1 MKFIS
6 AFLFLIVTSVLQAET
21 FPTPLKPLPF
31 DERAFKADLA
41 LILAEAKLPETLIKV
56 RFTGGEEQATSVH
69 CSRGEFHLEVKAPTH
84 ERGPTFYKSLREL
97 GFLFPHPRRQISPS
111 MAQMQ
116 KACGKTFP
124 WKPALRIRGFHLHTL
139 HPNEWVQGFLQEQP
153 RVAEALVRW
162 VARNGQN
169 AFDLVLLRMPL
180 RKIAPQLEGPFRLGQ
195 SLGLYTGI
203 SIGVALQQQKI
214 FRLLNIWQSFISSN
228 SDEIIESGLKELIRE
243 IPLSFIQIKP
253 GTSEFTPVKYEK
265 GLRWLNLLGRIGA
278 EKGVPIFVK
287 AHVSNNQHHKTL
299 GNFNF
304 LPQHASSQVG
314 IWPHTVMFYG
324 LLDKKAPMYSNEN
337 FTRMREFLLKEK
349 DRRPTWYYPETSYW
363 IGMDIDVPLLLTDYL
378 QTRVEDLKWLHE
390 QKVEGQ
396 MNFTTGHALGGWLY
410 DWNLALN
417 ADLDYKFD
425 PLIAI
430 KLLGEDPYVWGKLMA
445 FQHKWFKE
453 EGVIAMLTAA
463 NLQDEISSSERI
475 HKRAIMKELSNDPV
489 LLANELKLLEDAF
502 KHWPAFSGIK
512 SAELQGLMRVTWM
525 RHVHAI
531 EIRRALVGEK
541 KVHIKR
547 AEEIRLKAQAIIKSQ
562 MSLETNYP
570 KLPLFETHSNP
581 TGYQF
586 GYLYP
591 AATLYWWN
599 REETQIRDNSFF
611 MFKNNI
617 FNLVDILL

>member
-1 MKFIS
+1 MKFI
-6 AFLFLIVTSVLQAET
+6 AVFLLCLVTINLQAET
-21 FPTPLKPLPF
+21 FKTPLKPLAF
-31 DERAFKADLA
+31 DERAVKADLA
-41 LILAEAKLPETLIKV
+41 LILAQANLPSTTIKV
-56 RFTGGEEQATSVH
+56 RFTGGDEQATSVH
-69 CSRGEFHLEVKAPTH
+69 CSRGEFHLEVKAPLS
-84 ERGPTFYKSLREL
+84 ERVPTFYKALREL
-97 GFLFPHPRRQISPS
+97 GFLFPHPLRQISPS
-111 MAQMQ
+111 LARM
-116 KACGKTFP
+116 KESCGKIYP
-124 WKPALRIRGFHLHTL
+124 WRPALRIRGFHLHTL
-139 HPNEWVQGFLQEQP
+139 HPNEWVQGFLQENP
-153 RVAEALVRW
+153 RVSEALVRW

-180 RKIAPQLEGPFRLGQ
+180 SKIAPQLEAPFRLGQ

-203 SIGVALQQQKI
+203 SIGIALQQQKV

-228 SDEIIESGLKELIRE
+228 SDEIIESKLKELIRE

-253 GTSEFTPVKYEK
+253 GTSEFTPVSYEK
-265 GLRWLNLLGRIGA
+265 GLRWLNLIGRIGE
-278 EKGVPIFVK
+278 EKGVAIFVK
-287 AHVSNNQHHKTL
+287 AHVSTNQHHKRL

-337 FTRMREFLLKEK
+337 FTKMREFLLQEK

-378 QTRVEDLKWLHE
+378 LTRVEDLKWLHE
-390 QKVEGQ
+390 QNVEGQ

-410 DWNLALN
+410 DWNLALS

-430 KLLGEDPYVWGKLMA
+430 KLLGEDPHVWNKLMA

-463 NLQDEISSSERI
+463 NLQDEISSTERI
-475 HKRAIMKELSNDPV
+475 HKRAIMKELSADPA
-489 LLANELKLLEDAF
+489 LLASELKLLEDSF
-502 KHWPAFSGIK
+502 KEWPSFAEIK
-512 SAELQGLMRVTWM
+512 SAELQSLMRVTWM
-525 RHVHAI
+525 RHAHAI
-531 EIRRALVGEK
+531 EIRRALVADK
-541 KVHIKR
+541 AFHIKR
-547 AEEIRLKAQAIIKSQ
+547 AEEIRLKAQAIIKDQ
-562 MSLETNYP
+562 MSLATNYP
-570 KLPLFETHSNP
+570 NLPLFEVHSNP

-599 REETQIRDNSFF
+599 REESQIRDNSFF

-617 FNLVDILL
+617 FNLFDILL